1 MATRGTARSPYP
13 SRALSAEAT
22 LLTPPGRVPLLKS
35 LTASPGVI
43 SHEKKR
49 SGHRSD
55 PCPVT
60 YLD

>member
-13 SRALSAEAT
+13 SRAFPAEAT
-22 LLTPPGRVPLLKS
+22 PLTPPGRVPLLNS
-35 LTASPGVI
+35 LIASPGVI
-43 SHEKKR
+43 SREKR

>member
-1 MATRGTARSPYP
+1 MATRGTARSPYS
-13 SRALSAEAT
+13 SRAFPAEAT
-22 LLTPPGRVPLLKS
+22 PLTPPGRVPLLNS
-35 LTASPGVI
+35 LIASPGVI
-43 SHEKKR
+43 SREKK